1 MSAAALRRLILA
13 LNTAGLLVFL
23 GWLVFSRERILYT
36 QDGVLYVLP
45 VLPIVFVYM
54 FLLRRPPALEDEH
67 DDDDA

>member
-54 FLLRRPPALEDEH
+54 FLLRRPPDLEDER
-67 DDDDA
+67 DDDGA